1 MAWTCSA
8 AQAGQVTELYMM
20 RLKCSRFDARNYPLL
35 GKGSGLLMSS
45 SSTSRWPSSCADL
58 SPPGR
63 PVRYMSALAA
73 LALPRTRGRTR
84 TDDDSGAFIT
94 PCRPTGP
101 EFDPP
106 TGKPTAWNQPEPVTV
121 IWYEHAACRLTS
133 TDE

>member
-84 TDDDSGAFIT
+84 TDDDSGGFHHTMPPDRTGI
-94 PCRPTGP
+94 RPSYWQA
-101 EFDPP
+101 DRM
-106 TGKPTAWNQPEPVTV
+106 EPAGAGNRHLV
-121 IWYEHAACRLTS
+121 
-133 TDE
+133 